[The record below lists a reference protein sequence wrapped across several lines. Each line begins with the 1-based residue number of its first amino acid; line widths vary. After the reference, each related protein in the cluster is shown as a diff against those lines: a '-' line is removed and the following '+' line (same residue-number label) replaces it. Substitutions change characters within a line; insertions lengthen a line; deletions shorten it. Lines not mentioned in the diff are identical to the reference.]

1 MDARTYFLTL
11 HEEAHTRGK
20 AVRVFGVPTP
30 QQWRVML
37 PGHNS
42 IAWNVWHIARGED
55 WAVTVLGR
63 DEQLL
68 TRHGWDRRMGA
79 MRRDFGAGM
88 SAAEAA
94 DLSAAIDID
103 ALRGYWDAV
112 YEETRRFMQNFDFD
126 TLAEPMDAAARRRAM
141 DLLGPGGEPMRDSVE
156 RVWTTKRGYVNVMTL
171 MDVYYHLDEADHVV
185 RMLMLDRQFF

>member
-1 MDARTYFLTL
+1 MPIFDADGHITETTEQVAKYLDDPYRQ
-11 HEEAHTRGK
+11 RS
-20 AVRVFGVPTP
+20 AVYGLYT
-30 QQWRVML
+30 
-37 PGHNS
+37 S
-42 IAWNVWHIARGED
+42 D
-55 WAVTVLGR
+55 
-63 DEQLL
+63 
-68 TRHGWDRRMGA
+68 GWDRRMGA

-185 RMLMLDRQFF
+185 RMLMPDRQFF

>member
-1 MDARTYFLTL
+1 VNAGTYFLML

-30 QQWRVML
+30 DQWRVVL

-55 WAVTVLGR
+55 WAVTVLRGG
-63 DEQLL
+63 EQLL
-68 TRHGWDRRMGA
+68 TRDGWDRRMGA

-88 SAAEAA
+88 AAIEAAE
-94 DLSAAIDID
+94 LSAAIDLD
-103 ALRGYWDAV
+103 ALRGYWHAV
-112 YEETRRFMQNFDFD
+112 YEETRRFVHGFDFD
-126 TLAEPMDAAARRRAM
+126 TLAEPMEAAAQCTAM
-141 DLLGPGGEPMRDSVE
+141 DLLGPGGEPMRESVE
-156 RVWTTKRGYVNVMTL
+156 HVWTTRRGYLNVMTL

-185 RMLMLDRQFF
+185 RMLMPDHKFF